1 MTHEERRAWIAG
13 VVSVTAY
20 LSYLTIVLA
29 RADGVALSRV
39 SYAPAMLWSIGGAIL
54 ASILLDIAA
63 GIAGGTRAGR
73 RGPERDQRDREIG
86 RFGNHV
92 GTSFVT
98 IGALSALLLAMAQAP
113 YFWIANAVFLA
124 FTLSA
129 LLGSIAKIA
138 VYRWGFS
145 SSW

>member
-1 MTHEERRAWIAG
+1 MTHQERRAWIAG
-13 VVSVTAY
+13 LVSVAGY

-29 RADGVALSRV
+29 RADGSALSRA
-39 SYAPAMLWSIGGAIL
+39 SYAPVMLWTIGGSIL
-54 ASILLDIAA
+54 AAILLDIGT
-63 GIAGGTRAGR
+63 GIVGGILAGG

-86 RFGNHV
+86 RFGDYL

-98 IGALSALLLAMAQAP
+98 LGAVSALLLAMAEVP